1 MRVSRLFL
9 DMPLTVG
16 SRVILP
22 KESAHYL
29 TTVLR
34 LRPLNWVI
42 VFNGQ
47 GGEYLAQLVVAT
59 KKQVELAIADY
70 QAVERESPLPLTLV
84 QAISRPE
91 HIDYSLQKAV
101 ELGVSQII
109 PIITERSPPL
119 QPPQWE
125 KRRQHWQ
132 KIIINAGEQCGRNR
146 LPWLPEIQTLTRW
159 LESPLLGTGLVLSP
173 QGKNRLLSIQ
183 PKELTPVTC
192 LIGPEGGLT
201 DMEIQQAIDKG
212 YLDLFLG
219 PRVLRTE
226 TAATAIL
233 AIAQAWWGDF

>member
-109 PIITERSPPL
+109 PIITERSPAAMGKTTTTSKNYH
-119 QPPQWE
+119 QC
-125 KRRQHWQ
+125 
-132 KIIINAGEQCGRNR
+132 QCGRNPQNTNFNPGKTVR
-146 LPWLPEIQTLTRW
+146 QRKK
-159 LESPLLGTGLVLSP
+159 SSGTNLF
-173 QGKNRLLSIQ
+173 K
-183 PKELTPVTC
+183 
-192 LIGPEGGLT
+192 EGGLI
-201 DMEIQQAIDKG
+201 MEIQQAIDKG